1 MKERLSIMDRR
12 RFIEFSIA
20 ALTVGFVSLLASCSQ
35 TENIPTL
42 GNQEKLWKL
51 TAASEK
57 VNEPV
62 DLAYVKNTPAF
73 YRDASFG
80 KTDPNFK
87 PKTGGG

>member
-1 MKERLSIMDRR
+1 MDRR
-12 RFIEFSIA
+12 RFIEFGIA
-20 ALTVGFVSLLASCSQ
+20 ALAAGALSAVVGCSRTETVPAL
-35 TENIPTL
+35 T
-42 GNQEKLWKL
+42 NQEKLWKM
-51 TAASEK
+51 TAAAEK

-80 KTDPNFK
+80 KEDPNFK

>member
-1 MKERLSIMDRR
+1 MDRR
-12 RFIEFSIA
+12 RFIEFSITALA
-20 ALTVGFVSLLASCSQ
+20 AGVVSLIAGCGKTETVPKLA
-35 TENIPTL
+35 
-42 GNQEKLWKL
+42 NQEKLWKM
-51 TAASEK
+51 TATAEK

-80 KTDPNFK
+80 KEDPNFK

>member
-1 MKERLSIMDRR
+1 MNSASPLWLRAPYPLVAGCSKTE
-12 RFIEFSIA
+12 
-20 ALTVGFVSLLASCSQ
+20 TV
-35 TENIPTL
+35 PTL
-42 GNQEKLWKL
+42 ANQEKLWKM
-51 TAASEK
+51 TSAAEK

-80 KTDPNFK
+80 KEDPNFK

>member
-1 MKERLSIMDRR
+1 MDRR
-12 RFIEFSIA
+12 RFIEFGIA
-20 ALTVGFVSLLASCSQ
+20 ALAAGTLSAIAGCSKTETVPKLA
-35 TENIPTL
+35 
-42 GNQEKLWKL
+42 NQEKLWKM
-51 TAASEK
+51 TAAAEK

-80 KTDPNFK
+80 KEDPNFK

>member
-1 MKERLSIMDRR
+1 MDRR

-20 ALTVGFVSLLASCSQ
+20 ALAAGVVSILAGCGK
-35 TENIPTL
+35 TENIPKL
-42 GNQEKLWKL
+42 GNQEKLWKM

-80 KTDPNFK
+80 KEDPNFK

>member
-1 MKERLSIMDRR
+1 MERR
-12 RFIEFSIA
+12 RFIEFGIA
-20 ALTVGFVSLLASCSQ
+20 ALAAGALSAIVGCSKTETVPPLA
-35 TENIPTL
+35 
-42 GNQEKLWKL
+42 NQEKLWKM
-51 TAASEK
+51 TAAAEK

-80 KTDPNFK
+80 KEDPNFK

>member
-1 MKERLSIMDRR
+1 MDRR

-20 ALTVGFVSLLASCSQ
+20 ALAAGALSAAVVGCSRTETAPPLA
-35 TENIPTL
+35 
-42 GNQEKLWKL
+42 NQEKLWKM
-51 TAASEK
+51 TAAAEK

-62 DLAYVKNTPAF
+62 DLAYAKNTPAF

-80 KTDPNFK
+80 KEDPNFK

>member
-1 MKERLSIMDRR
+1 MDRR

-20 ALTVGFVSLLASCSQ
+20 ALTAGTLSFMVGCSK
-35 TENIPTL
+35 TETVPKL
-42 GNQEKLWKL
+42 GNQEKLWKM
-51 TAASEK
+51 TAATEK
-57 VNEPV
+57 LNEPV

-80 KTDPNFK
+80 KEDPNFK

>member
-1 MKERLSIMDRR
+1 MGRLMIMDRR

-20 ALTVGFVSLLASCSQ
+20 ALAAGAVSLIVGCGK
-35 TENIPTL
+35 TETVAMPA
-42 GNQEKLWKL
+42 NQEKLWKM
-51 TAASEK
+51 TAAAEK

-62 DLAYVKNTPAF
+62 ELAYGKNTPAF

-80 KTDPNFK
+80 KEDPNFK

>member
-1 MKERLSIMDRR
+1 MDRR

-20 ALTVGFVSLLASCSQ
+20 ALSAGLFSILAGCSK
-35 TENIPTL
+35 TETLPKL
-42 GNQEKLWKL
+42 GNQEKLWKM
-51 TAASEK
+51 TAAAEK

-62 DLAYVKNTPAF
+62 DLAYAKNTPAF

-80 KTDPNFK
+80 KEDPNFK

>member
-1 MKERLSIMDRR
+1 MDRR

-20 ALTVGFVSLLASCSQ
+20 ALTAGALSFMAGCSK
-35 TENIPTL
+35 TETLPKL
-42 GNQEKLWKL
+42 GNQEKLWKM

-57 VNEPV
+57 LNEPV

-80 KTDPNFK
+80 KVDPNFK

>member
-1 MKERLSIMDRR
+1 MDRR
-12 RFIEFSIA
+12 RFIEFGIA
-20 ALTVGFVSLLASCSQ
+20 ALAAGALSAVVGCSRTETV
-35 TENIPTL
+35 PKL
-42 GNQEKLWKL
+42 GNQEKLWKM
-51 TAASEK
+51 TAAAEK

-80 KTDPNFK
+80 KEDPNFK